1 MNGGVR
7 ASGFARA
14 RGREVLGGF
23 LTLDSL
29 GHVWV
34 KLLCDQSA
42 DGQVSASSSSAA
54 DDGWMLHRGRGLA
67 LDTRDPPCIFLPCE
81 FALRPR
87 FTLIGQRPGLKV
99 SHRRDMTR

>member
-67 LDTRDPPCIFLPCE
+67 YLGHP
-81 FALRPR
+81 
-87 FTLIGQRPGLKV
+87 
-99 SHRRDMTR
+99 